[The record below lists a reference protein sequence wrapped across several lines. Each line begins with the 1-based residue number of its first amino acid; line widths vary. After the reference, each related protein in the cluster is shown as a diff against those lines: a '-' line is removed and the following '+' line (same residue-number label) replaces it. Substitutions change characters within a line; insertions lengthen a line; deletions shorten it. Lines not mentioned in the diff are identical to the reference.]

1 MMLFGMTNALATFS
15 RLMQRCLNGLIFQIL
30 LVYLDD
36 IIIFS
41 ETLQKHLE

>member
-1 MMLFGMTNALATFS
+1 
-15 RLMQRCLNGLIFQIL
+15 MQRCLNGLIFQIL

-36 IIIFS
+36 IIIYT